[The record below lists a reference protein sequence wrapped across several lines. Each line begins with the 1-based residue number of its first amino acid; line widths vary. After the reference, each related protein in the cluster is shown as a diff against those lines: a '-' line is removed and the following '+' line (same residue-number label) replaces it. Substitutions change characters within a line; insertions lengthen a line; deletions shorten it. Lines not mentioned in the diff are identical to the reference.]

1 MKAREGPSAQ
11 DGAERIITPTG
22 QFFEEVSLE
31 RFWPIIQQWAF
42 RRLWMRYE
50 AGRPQQCVHHGR
62 RFLRTLVSSV
72 LPCRLSFESERLTE
86 DGGDVPS
93 GEPREP
99 VLRFS
104 SRLLFVHHAVY
115 HGISSLGSGA
125 GFRHGRRGLPYV
137 L

>member
-1 MKAREGPSAQ
+1 MLRGTLEDFGCSFSHRETHSALGWPWSPPLRGREGHLPLHLYCSIFTSVNSAVCSSRS
-11 DGAERIITPTG
+11 AI
-22 QFFEEVSLE
+22 LK
-31 RFWPIIQQWAF
+31 
-42 RRLWMRYE
+42 Y
-50 AGRPQQCVHHGR
+50 
-62 RFLRTLVSSV
+62 SV

-115 HGISSLGSGA
+115 QGISSLGSGA
-125 GFRHGRRGLPYV
+125 GFRHGFRGLPYV